1 MNLFCVHK
9 NRESHATVHKAN
21 YIKACFLTK
30 NSIQESFICDIQLFG
45 FEIGFTVNIETL
57 LLL

>member
-1 MNLFCVHK
+1 MHK
-9 NRESHATVHKAN
+9 NRESRATVHKAN

-45 FEIGFTVNIETL
+45 FEIGFIVNIETL